1 MIGFTRF
8 RGTSTLILGLAL
20 LCIPTFLQAQTAEE
34 RARAQELRQMM
45 EKRLQSVQEERLVR
59 IEEAL
64 ARAKEQ
70 MAQAELSHGEFD
82 EARLRQLEEMLAQVK
97 ARTEQASMI
106 QEEALARQFHAQA
119 ENLARVEEA
128 QARYQEEA
136 LARQFH
142 AQAENLAR
150 AEEAQARYQE
160 VAARQKVRAEEAMA
174 RAQEQVRKAQQVVVR
189 VKSRVRLGVSLDGT
203 QGEEMDAQGARIE
216 TVMDD
221 TPAQEVG
228 LLEGDIITHLNG
240 HNLLEPLSREDEEE
254 LDEEGS
260 LPVQRLI
267 ALAQELEAGDEVE
280 LRYLRDGQSQI
291 VSFEAAEIDDPSF
304 TVLRG
309 NLGEAE
315 GYYRFDPEER
325 GVWSFTLPDREE
337 FEFKFQE
344 LEKLEELEDLKLEF
358 KDFFVDAPNFRLRAF
373 PEGEIRGRA
382 ARGGDAPFVYSIMG
396 GMARFGL
403 ELTELN
409 PGLAEY
415 FSSDEGL
422 LVLDVE
428 EDSTLGLLPGDVI
441 LAIDGRDI
449 ENQRDVHRI
458 LGSYEDEETVSFTL
472 VRKGQEI
479 TVEGTVG

>member
-1 MIGFTRF
+1 MIGFTRL
-8 RGTSTLILGLAL
+8 RGISTLILGLTL
-20 LCIPTFLQAQTAEE
+20 LCIPISLQAQTAEE
-34 RARAQELRQMM
+34 TARAQELRQRM

-59 IEEAL
+59 LEEAL
-64 ARAKEQ
+64 ARAKEH
-70 MAQAELSHGEFD
+70 MAQAEISRGEFD
-82 EARLRQLEEMLAQVK
+82 EARLHQMEEALVQAKAQMEQAHISQEEAFARQLEAQV
-97 ARTEQASMI
+97 
-106 QEEALARQFHAQA
+106 

-128 QARYQEEA
+128 RGRYQEEA
-136 LARQFH
+136 FARQLM
-142 AQAENLAR
+142 AQAENLAKV
-150 AEEAQARYQE
+150 EEARGRYQE
-160 VAARQKVRAEEAMA
+160 AIGTQRERAEEAMA
-174 RAQEQVRKAQQVVVR
+174 RAQEQVRRAQQVVVR
-189 VKSRVRLGVSLDGT
+189 VRSRVRLGVSLDGT
-203 QGEEMDAQGARIE
+203 QGDEVNAQGARIQS
-216 TVMDD
+216 VMDD

-240 HNLLEPLSREDEEE
+240 QYLLDPLSNEGEEE
-254 LDEEGS
+254 LDEDES

-280 LRYLRDGQSQI
+280 IRYLRGGQPQT

-304 TVLRG
+304 TLLRG
-309 NLGEAE
+309 NLGDAE

-344 LEKLEELEDLKLEF
+344 LEKLEELEDLKLEL
-358 KDFFVDAPNFRLRAF
+358 KDLYVDAPNIQFRSF
-373 PEGEIRGRA
+373 PEGSVRGWA
-382 ARGGDAPFVYSIMG
+382 MRGGDAPFVYNFMG

-422 LVLDVE
+422 LVLDVD

-441 LAIDGRDI
+441 LAIDGR
-449 ENQRDVHRI
+449 EVEAQRDFHRI
-458 LGSYEDEETVSFTL
+458 LGSYEAEETVSFSL
-472 VRKGQEI
+472 VRKGQEL
-479 TVEGTVG
+479 TVEGTVR

>member
-1 MIGFTRF
+1 MIGFTRL
-8 RGTSTLILGLAL
+8 RGISTLILGLTL
-20 LCIPTFLQAQTAEE
+20 LCIPISLQAQTAEE
-34 RARAQELRQMM
+34 RARAEELRQRM
-45 EKRLQSVQEERLVR
+45 EERRQSIQEERLVR

-64 ARAKEQ
+64 ARQ
-70 MAQAELSHGEFD
+70 FQAQA
-82 EARLRQLEEMLAQVK
+82 
-97 ARTEQASMI
+97 
-106 QEEALARQFHAQA
+106 EALARVEEARGHYEEQALAGQLEAQA

-128 QARYQEEA
+128 RVRYQEAMGMQRE
-136 LARQFH
+136 
-142 AQAENLAR
+142 
-150 AEEAQARYQE
+150 
-160 VAARQKVRAEEAMA
+160 RAEEAMA
-174 RAQEQVRKAQQVVVR
+174 RAQEQVRRAQQVVVR
-189 VKSRVRLGVSLDGT
+189 VRSRVRLGVSLDGT
-203 QGEEMDAQGARIE
+203 QGDEVDAQGARIQS
-216 TVMDD
+216 VMDD
-221 TPAQEVG
+221 TPAQEAG

-240 HNLLEPLSREDEEE
+240 HYLVDPLSNEGEEE
-254 LDEEGS
+254 LDEDES
-260 LPVQRLI
+260 LPVQRLM

-280 LRYLRDGQSQI
+280 IRYLRGGQPQTAT
-291 VSFEAAEIDDPSF
+291 FEAAEIDDPSF

-309 NLGEAE
+309 NLGDAE

-344 LEKLEELEDLKLEF
+344 FEKLKELEDLNLEL
-358 KDFFVDAPNFRLRAF
+358 KDLYLDMDTVNFRFRSF
-373 PEGEIRGRA
+373 PEGAVQGWA
-382 ARGGDAPFVYSIMG
+382 MRGGDAPFVYSIMG

-441 LAIDGRDI
+441 LAIDGRGV

-479 TVEGTVG
+479 TVEGTVR